1 MKIKGREIKPISK
14 EDQEVFDW
22 IGQKL
27 QDVYDG
33 KNVYLTD
40 EEVEKDRQAWLK
52 SQTPLEKLQEQIEP
66 IPHMAHDTIHTCAM
80 DQDQDKDEDE
90 VGEEPDTEED
100 QNN

>member
-1 MKIKGREIKPISK
+1 MVKITDYKNHRKPISK

-40 EEVEKDRQAWLK
+40 EEVEKDRQEWLK
-52 SQTPLEKLQEQIEP
+52 TQI
-66 IPHMAHDTIHTCAM
+66 T
-80 DQDQDKDEDE
+80 
-90 VGEEPDTEED
+90 TESVK
-100 QNN
+100 